1 MKPITNILL
10 IAAII
15 CYVFLP
21 LRTMDLAG
29 SITGLSYSA
38 GLITE
43 NFSLLKTIFALLP
56 FIACFAGVAINSN
69 KHRYWGVFTAAI
81 IVTGIVFFSKPDFF
95 FETWDLSHDPELIG
109 DQAARME
116 GFKVKELN
124 IGYYASNTLMWMSLV
139 SCIISLFPFKFNQ
152 TLERTIDDSIE
163 RSLHRSKEGITKVH
177 KELQEEITHLESKTK
192 QKPAQSPEPAPSTPP
207 EEASEDH
214 TKYMPK
220 S

>member
-1 MKPITNILL
+1 M
-10 IAAII
+10 
-15 CYVFLP
+15 
-21 LRTMDLAG
+21 
-29 SITGLSYSA
+29 
-38 GLITE
+38 
-43 NFSLLKTIFALLP
+43 SLLKTIFALLP
-56 FIACFAGVAINSN
+56 FSACFAGVAINSN
-69 KHRYWGVFTAAI
+69 KHRSWGVVTAAI
-81 IVTGIVFFSKPDFF
+81 IVTGIVFFSKPDLF
-95 FETWDLSHDPELIG
+95 FETWDLNHDPELIG

-116 GFKVKELN
+116 GFKEKELN

-177 KELQEEITHLESKTK
+177 KELQEEITHLESKAK

>member
-21 LRTMDLAG
+21 FRTMDLAG

-69 KHRYWGVFTAAI
+69 KHRYWGSHNRYRHCVFQQARFI
-81 IVTGIVFFSKPDFF
+81 FR
-95 FETWDLSHDPELIG
+95 DLG
-109 DQAARME
+109 
-116 GFKVKELN
+116 
-124 IGYYASNTLMWMSLV
+124 
-139 SCIISLFPFKFNQ
+139 
-152 TLERTIDDSIE
+152 
-163 RSLHRSKEGITKVH
+163 
-177 KELQEEITHLESKTK
+177 
-192 QKPAQSPEPAPSTPP
+192 PEPRP
-207 EEASEDH
+207 
-214 TKYMPK
+214 
-220 S
+220 

>member
-21 LRTMDLAG
+21 FRTMDLAG

-43 NFSLLKTIFALLP
+43 NFSLPKTIFALLP
-56 FIACFAGVAINSN
+56 FIACFGGVALNYN
-69 KHRYWGVFTAAI
+69 KHRYWGIATAALI
-81 IVTGIVFFSKPDFF
+81 AVGIVFFSMPDLFF
-95 FETWDLSHDPELIG
+95 QSWALSHDPELLG
-109 DQAARME
+109 TPAAQIE

-124 IGYYASNTLMWMSLV
+124 VGYYASNILMWLSLV
-139 SCIISLFPFKFNQ
+139 SCIISIFPFKFNQ
-152 TLERTIDDSIE
+152 TLERSIDDGLEKGLSKG
-163 RSLHRSKEGITKVH
+163 KEGFTKVQQ
-177 KELQEEITHLESKTK
+177 ELQEEFSQLEAKAKRPSAK
-192 QKPAQSPEPAPSTPP
+192 ASDGEPAKAKEDGP
-207 EEASEDH
+207 EDP

-220 S
+220 N

>member
-21 LRTMDLAG
+21 FRTMDLAG

-56 FIACFAGVAINSN
+56 FIACFAG
-69 KHRYWGVFTAAI
+69 
-81 IVTGIVFFSKPDFF
+81 KPDFF
-95 FETWDLSHDPELIG
+95 FETWDLNHDPELIG

-177 KELQEEITHLESKTK
+177 KELQEEITHLESKAK
-192 QKPAQSPEPAPSTPP
+192 QTTQSPEPAPSTPP
-207 EEASEDH
+207 DEASEDH

-220 S
+220 N

>member
-1 MKPITNILL
+1 M
-10 IAAII
+10 
-15 CYVFLP
+15 
-21 LRTMDLAG
+21 
-29 SITGLSYSA
+29 
-38 GLITE
+38 
-43 NFSLLKTIFALLP
+43 
-56 FIACFAGVAINSN
+56 AINSN
-69 KHRYWGVFTAAI
+69 KHRYWGVVTAAI
-81 IVTGIVFFSKPDFF
+81 IVTGIVFFSKPDLF
-95 FETWDLSHDPELIG
+95 FETWDLNHDPELIG

-177 KELQEEITHLESKTK
+177 KELHEEITHLESKAK

>member
-21 LRTMDLAG
+21 FRTMDLAG

-69 KHRYWGVFTAAI
+69 KHRYWGVVTAAI
-81 IVTGIVFFSKPDFF
+81 IVTGIVFFSKPDLF
-95 FETWDLSHDPELIG
+95 FETWDLNHDPELIG

-124 IGYYASNTLMWMSLV
+124 IGYYASNTLTTALSAV
-139 SCIISLFPFKFNQ
+139 STAAKRASQKCIKSCKRKSRTSNQ
-152 TLERTIDDSIE
+152 
-163 RSLHRSKEGITKVH
+163 
-177 KELQEEITHLESKTK
+177 K
-192 QKPAQSPEPAPSTPP
+192 QNKPPNPQSPLRQPLPTKPLKTTPNTCP
-207 EEASEDH
+207 KAEYG
-214 TKYMPK
+214 YMPSEARTASK
-220 S
+220 SE